1 MGIGGAS
8 TALVT
13 GNPTRMQPRMYV
25 SSSRRAAMQILP
37 VMPFKMAT
45 TTTSWTR
52 MVVRKGS
59 NLKTYRYF
67 GIFKN
72 QPISHPSNEGSAGCG
87 GNEGT
92 TSSRAP
98 SAYLSTPLTHRQHRA
113 CWTKPCGRFDPIV
126 GLCDLFKKSKLV
138 TRLHIFY
145 PIKW

>member
-1 MGIGGAS
+1 MPKVNNIPQEKPWYRRSSSWAWIVTGAFVLAVIITQIMADAAKNGQRPIGPNLALTKRSSLRRRQRRWVSVGAS

-59 NLKTYRYF
+59 NLKTYRY
-67 GIFKN
+67 
-72 QPISHPSNEGSAGCG
+72 
-87 GNEGT
+87 
-92 TSSRAP
+92 
-98 SAYLSTPLTHRQHRA
+98 SAYLKTNQSLTS
-113 CWTKPCGRFDPIV
+113 
-126 GLCDLFKKSKLV
+126 FK
-138 TRLHIFY
+138 
-145 PIKW
+145 